1 MAEATS
7 AIDRVAGKILTLAD
21 IELETARAL
30 NSEYLKHHPEE
41 VAAFLNER
49 SPEDTALLLARAP
62 TPTAAAQIL
71 ERLNPRVAADV
82 LSLLDDVLVR
92 AMLAVTNPA
101 KAAPIIGGLD
111 PTVRESQLARLDAR
125 VAEQIR
131 EMLAYP
137 ADSAG
142 ALMDPRISAFG
153 PDTTVE
159 GALRKMRTF
168 KEKELGS
175 IYLMDAHG
183 RLAGAVPLGEIAT
196 AEPETQLRDLIRGE
210 PVSVFVNAS
219 REEVVKALDERRVAT
234 LPVVDADSKLVGVI
248 RYRTLVAAAE
258 AEATMGMQT
267 MVGVGKEERALSRVG
282 FAVRQRLPW
291 LEINLATAFAAAFVV
306 GLFEGTIARFTALA
320 VLMPVVAG
328 QSGNSGMQAL
338 AVTMRGLALREIRPT
353 HWPRLI
359 WKEAGT
365 GIINGFACAA
375 VTAVAVYIW
384 SQSVGLA
391 LVIAAA
397 MVISMSVAGMSG
409 AAVPLVLKS
418 LRQDPAQSSSIVL
431 TTITDIAGF
440 MTFLG
445 LASIF
450 ASLLE

>member
-30 NSEYLKHHPEE
+30 NSEYLRHHPEE

-82 LSLLDDVLVR
+82 LQLLDDVLVR

-111 PTVRESQLARLDAR
+111 PASRESQLARLDER

-153 PDTTVE
+153 PDTTVD

-175 IYLMDAHG
+175 IYLMDSSG

-210 PVSVFVNAS
+210 PISVFVNAS

-248 RYRTLVAAAE
+248 RYRQLVAAAE

-365 GIINGFACAA
+365 GIINGFSCAA
-375 VTAVAVYIW
+375 VTAVAVYVW
-384 SQSVGLA
+384 SQSAGLA
-391 LVIAAA
+391 LVIGTA

-409 AAVPLVLKS
+409 AAVPLVLKT

>member
-7 AIDRVAGKILTLAD
+7 TIDRVAGKILTLAD

-30 NSEYLKHHPEE
+30 NSEYLRHHPEE

-49 SPEDTALLLARAP
+49 APEDTALLLARAP
-62 TPTAAAQIL
+62 TPIAAAQIL

-82 LSLLDDVLVR
+82 LALLDDVLVR
-92 AMLAVTNPA
+92 AILAVTNPA

-111 PTVRESQLARLDAR
+111 PSAREAQLARLDER

-175 IYLMDAHG
+175 IYLMDASG

-210 PVSVFVNAS
+210 PISVFVNAS

-248 RYRTLVAAAE
+248 RYRQLVAAAE

-384 SQSVGLA
+384 SQSAGLA
-391 LVIAAA
+391 LVIGTA

>member
-1 MAEATS
+1 VAEAS
-7 AIDRVAGKILTLAD
+7 GAIDRVAGKILTLAD

-30 NSEYLKHHPEE
+30 NSEYLRHHPEE

-82 LSLLDDVLVR
+82 LALLDDVLVR
-92 AMLAVTNPA
+92 AMLAVTNPT

-111 PTVRESQLARLDAR
+111 PTARETQLARLDER

-175 IYLMDAHG
+175 IYLMDAEG

-267 MVGVGKEERALSRVG
+267 MVGVGKEERALSRVR

-375 VTAVAVYIW
+375 VTAVAVYVW
-384 SQSVGLA
+384 SQSAGLA
-391 LVIAAA
+391 LVIGTA
-397 MVISMSVAGMSG
+397 MVISMSIAGMSG
-409 AAVPLVLKS
+409 AAVPLILKS

>member
-1 MAEATS
+1 
-7 AIDRVAGKILTLAD
+7 
-21 IELETARAL
+21 
-30 NSEYLKHHPEE
+30 
-41 VAAFLNER
+41 
-49 SPEDTALLLARAP
+49 
-62 TPTAAAQIL
+62 
-71 ERLNPRVAADV
+71 
-82 LSLLDDVLVR
+82 
-92 AMLAVTNPA
+92 
-101 KAAPIIGGLD
+101 
-111 PTVRESQLARLDAR
+111 VRESQLARLDER

-175 IYLMDAHG
+175 IYLMDADG

-248 RYRTLVAAAE
+248 RYRQLVAAAE

-365 GIINGFACAA
+365 GIINGFACAI
-375 VTAVAVYIW
+375 VTAVAVYVW
-384 SQSVGLA
+384 SQSAGLA
-391 LVIAAA
+391 LVIGTA

-409 AAVPLVLKS
+409 AAVPLILKS

-440 MTFLG
+440 LTFLG

>member
-30 NSEYLKHHPEE
+30 NSEYLRHHPEE

-62 TPTAAAQIL
+62 TPIAAAQIL

-82 LSLLDDVLVR
+82 LALLDDVLVR
-92 AMLAVTNPA
+92 AILAVTNPS

-111 PTVRESQLARLDAR
+111 PSAREAQLARLDER

-175 IYLMDAHG
+175 IYLMDATG

-210 PVSVFVNAS
+210 PISVFVNAS

-248 RYRTLVAAAE
+248 RYRQLVAAAE

-365 GIINGFACAA
+365 GIINGVACAA
-375 VTAVAVYIW
+375 VTAIAVYVW
-384 SQSVGLA
+384 SQSAGLA
-391 LVIAAA
+391 FVIGAA

-409 AAVPLVLKS
+409 AAVPLVLKT

>member
-30 NSEYLKHHPEE
+30 NSEYLRHHPEE

-49 SPEDTALLLARAP
+49 APEDTALLLARAP
-62 TPTAAAQIL
+62 TPIAAAQIL

-82 LSLLDDVLVR
+82 LALLDDVLVR
-92 AMLAVTNPA
+92 AILAVTNPA
-101 KAAPIIGGLD
+101 KAAPILGGLD
-111 PTVRESQLARLDAR
+111 PSTRDAQLARLDER

-175 IYLMDAHG
+175 IYLMDANG

-210 PVSVFVNAS
+210 PISVFVNAS

-248 RYRTLVAAAE
+248 RYRQLVAAAE

-375 VTAVAVYIW
+375 VTAIAVYVW
-384 SQSVGLA
+384 SQSAGLA
-391 LVIAAA
+391 LVIGTA

-440 MTFLG
+440 LTFLG

>member
-1 MAEATS
+1 VAEATDT
-7 AIDRVAGKILTLAD
+7 IQRVAAKVLTLAD
-21 IELETARAL
+21 LELETLRAL
-30 NSEYLKHHPEE
+30 NTEYLRHHPEE

-71 ERLNPRVAADV
+71 ERLNPRVAAEV
-82 LSLLDDVLVR
+82 LALLDDVLVR

-101 KAAPIIGGLD
+101 RAAPIIGGLD
-111 PTVRESQLARLDAR
+111 PAGREKQLARLDER

-131 EMLAYP
+131 ELLAYP
-137 ADSAG
+137 AESAG

-159 GALRKMRTF
+159 EALRKMRTF

-175 IYLMDAHG
+175 IYLMDREG

-196 AEPETQLRDLIRGE
+196 AEPETPLRDLIRGE
-210 PVSVFVNAS
+210 PVSVFVNAT

-234 LPVVDADSKLVGVI
+234 LPVVDGDSKLVGVI

-258 AEATMGMQT
+258 AEASGSLQSL
-267 MVGVGKEERALSRVG
+267 VGVCKVERALSRVRV
-282 FAVRQRLPW
+282 AVRQRLPW

-338 AVTMRGLALREIRPT
+338 AVTMRGLALREVRPT

-365 GIINGFACAA
+365 GIINGFACAI
-375 VTAVAVYIW
+375 VTAIAVYIW

-391 LVIAAA
+391 FVIGAA
-397 MVISMSVAGMSG
+397 MVISMSIAGISG
-409 AAVPLVLKS
+409 AAVPLIMKALG
-418 LRQDPAQSSSIVL
+418 QDPAQSSSIVL

-445 LASIF
+445 LATVF
-450 ASLLE
+450 ATLLA